1 MAGFDNLYNRYGQ
14 TVWSTITSGGVTET
28 KAIDTLEVTNDIII
42 NSESLNSRL
51 KRIELVLNIPTRD
64 LVLEKKY
71 PQLKKIWEQYN
82 SELEKLKSWETI
94 KNSK

>member
-14 TVWSTITSGGVTET
+14 TVWATITSGGLTET
-28 KAIDTLEVTNDIII
+28 TAIDTLEVTNDIII